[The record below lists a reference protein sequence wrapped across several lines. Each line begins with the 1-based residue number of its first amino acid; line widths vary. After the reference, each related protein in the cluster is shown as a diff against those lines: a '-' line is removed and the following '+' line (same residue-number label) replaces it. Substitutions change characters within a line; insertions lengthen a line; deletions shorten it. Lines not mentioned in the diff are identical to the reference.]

1 MKYIFLDTEKMNIA
15 AEQVQVFDNNKEKK
29 IGILK
34 RISAKMSITIIAK
47 IPYHSFPSWMYQS
60 GEYPKIS
67 KSTLYF

>member
-1 MKYIFLDTEKMNIA
+1 MNIA
-15 AEQVQVFDNNKEKK
+15 AEQVQVFFHNKNKEKK

-47 IPYHSFPSWMYQS
+47 VPYHSFPSWMYQS

>member
-1 MKYIFLDTEKMNIA
+1 MNEIFFLNAEKTGAGFFFHN
-15 AEQVQVFDNNKEKK
+15 NNKEKK